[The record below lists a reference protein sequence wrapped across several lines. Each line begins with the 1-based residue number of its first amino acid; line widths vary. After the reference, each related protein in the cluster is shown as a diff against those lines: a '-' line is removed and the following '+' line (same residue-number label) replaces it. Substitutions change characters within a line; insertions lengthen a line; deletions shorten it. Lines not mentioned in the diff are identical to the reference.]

1 MFVFL
6 LLNIYVGIV
15 FSVEWEKYEF
25 QMWGGGLYFYIK
37 FLSVWFVV
45 VSLSC
50 KWRDNIE
57 DITAV
62 GSGIKYHSLT
72 AASLKTM

>member
-1 MFVFL
+1 
-6 LLNIYVGIV
+6 
-15 FSVEWEKYEF
+15 
-25 QMWGGGLYFYIK
+25 MWGGGLYYYIK